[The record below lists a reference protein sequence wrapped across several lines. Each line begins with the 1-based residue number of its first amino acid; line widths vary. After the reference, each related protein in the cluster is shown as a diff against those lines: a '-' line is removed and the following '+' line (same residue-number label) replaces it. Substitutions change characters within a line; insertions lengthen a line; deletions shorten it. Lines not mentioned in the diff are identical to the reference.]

1 MRDSTGDR
9 IKRGG
14 GKCRGARRDGE
25 NVCVGVQRAM
35 AGLYVVEA
43 DATRSHL
50 RQLVGNLCELFQ
62 WIIRGI
68 SRYQLDENVACGT
81 KSQIYFAALKSQT
94 NFR

>member
-1 MRDSTGDR
+1 M
-9 IKRGG
+9 
-14 GKCRGARRDGE
+14 CRG
-25 NVCVGVQRAM
+25 VQRERAM

-43 DATRSHL
+43 DATRSYL
-50 RQLVGNLCELFQ
+50 CQLVGNLCELFQ

-94 NFR
+94 NFRYDKELEPKILG